1 MAKVLA
7 RHTFRQRIIGYLVSH
22 CNKKWLKSKLF
33 RFKPFQPHPTRTLF
47 CLQLASVR
55 RPIRR
60 FVKSQHR
67 KWFRQSVTSSCMEV
81 EIIARKCFSRCCNRR
96 WAMSTTCCMISWSRC
111 DLCFFT
117 LSHWTYL
124 KALKFFSN
132 DHDLEKLFG
141 KLVSILTDAQHEFIF
156 HALRLVMS
164 GLKARSKLA
173 WPSQH
178 IEGGF
183 DHCYHNHSFVK
194 LCTLLI
200 QWVSSKRHPAW
211 LWCPTRTSL

>member
-67 KWFRQSVTSSCMEV
+67 KWFRQSVTLSCMEV
-81 EIIARKCFSRCCNRR
+81 EIIARKCSSRCCNRR

-111 DLCFFT
+111 DLCHF
-117 LSHWTYL
+117 LHCHIGIIWRHWSSSRTIMIWRSYL
-124 KALKFFSN
+124 ASWC
-132 DHDLEKLFG
+132 
-141 KLVSILTDAQHEFIF
+141 QYWP
-156 HALRLVMS
+156 M
-164 GLKARSKLA
+164 RS
-173 WPSQH
+173 
-178 IEGGF
+178 
-183 DHCYHNHSFVK
+183 
-194 LCTLLI
+194 
-200 QWVSSKRHPAW
+200 
-211 LWCPTRTSL
+211 TSLSFTHYG